1 MPGDLFSPAAAD
13 PSSPRDRAPVLRG
26 ATLSVAAHALA
37 LVVVLIAVSRA
48 PASFAPEVR
57 PPSQRLI
64 YTISGDGG
72 GGMEGGGNDSP
83 VPTRSAS
90 SAGAD
95 AAIVPVAPAAPT
107 TVTPS
112 PDPVAPAERLPVA
125 PPEVSAGLSDAIGST
140 TAVKVGTDSRG
151 LGTGPGADGRAGDG
165 IGDGLGGGP
174 GNRRGPGSD
183 GVDGERPGNGVSWP
197 RLIQEVKPNYSPDA
211 MRAHIEGVV
220 HLEIVVLADGS
231 VGRITL
237 TRSLDSRFGLDR
249 EAIDAVRRWRF
260 DPARRLGAP
269 VAARVPVEVAFS
281 LR

>member
-1 MPGDLFSPAAAD
+1 MPGDFFLPAAK
-13 PSSPRDRAPVLRG
+13 PREGAPILRG
-26 ATLSVAAHALA
+26 ATLSVAAHAVA
-37 LVVVLIAVSRA
+37 LVIVAIAVSRA
-48 PASFAPEVR
+48 PASFTPEIR
-57 PPSQRLI
+57 PPAGRLI
-64 YTISGDGG
+64 YTVAGDGG
-72 GGMEGGGNDSP
+72 GGRKGGGDDSP
-83 VPTRSAS
+83 APVRSAS
-90 SAGAD
+90 TAGAD
-95 AAIVPVAPAAPT
+95 AVIVPVAPSAPP

-112 PDPVAPAERLPVA
+112 PAPVAPAERLPVA

-140 TAVKVGTDSRG
+140 TSVIDTGSRG
-151 LGTGPGADGRAGDG
+151 PGTGPGADGRAGDG
-165 IGDGLGGGP
+165 IGDGLGTGA
-174 GNRRGPGSD
+174 GNRRGPGTD

-197 RLIQEVKPNYSPDA
+197 RLIQEVKPNYPPDA

-220 HLEIVVLADGS
+220 HLEIVVLDDGS

-269 VAARVPVEVAFS
+269 VAVRVPVEVAFS